1 MDCVAVTSSALDG
14 TKCLISTFWLK
25 ILLLLVFQKNVLL
38 EEIDAK
44 VA

>member
-1 MDCVAVTSSALDG
+1 MSYQY
-14 TKCLISTFWLK
+14 F
-25 ILLLLVFQKNVLL
+25 LVEDIAAPSLSENVLL